1 VVVIPR
7 KVEDEV
13 IERATNKATGE
24 KVVRKAIE
32 SGMASTDA
40 FHKFGIL

>member
-1 VVVIPR
+1 
-7 KVEDEV
+7 V
-13 IERATNKATGE
+13 IEFAVKKVTGE

-32 SGMASTDA
+32 SGISSTDA